1 MFYFYE
7 TFKELSLSYKKPGE
21 SDHPYKVM
29 SGACAGMLS
38 STLTYGLDP
47 VKALMASDYEGRY
60 GGIREIVKNIYQK
73 NGLKGF
79 YHGYTATICSVTPF
93 IGKY

>member
-7 TFKELSLSYKKPGE
+7 TFKQIASKYKRPNDPEL
-21 SDHPYKVM
+21 PYHVI

-60 GGIREIVKNIYQK
+60 GNIREICRNIYRK

-79 YHGYTATICSVTPF
+79 YHGYAATI
-93 IGKY
+93 